1 MMEIKKIRPYG
12 MVAPALIIFLIFS
25 IYPIGYMIYLSF
37 HNWDLI
43 NPVKQFVGMNNFKDL
58 INDALFL
65 QVIRNSIVYMIVTV
79 LGSIILGT
87 LLAVFLNKD
96 TRISRILQSV
106 TFAPYVISMVSVAFI
121 WQWIMDADYGLLNY
135 FLNFFGISNIDWF
148 NNTSIAIFSL
158 AVISIW
164 KSLGYNALIIL
175 AALKSVPKYI
185 YEAAQI
191 DDTKPMKV
199 FFKITLPMISPSLF
213 FLTIM
218 NIISSFKVFETISL
232 ITAGGPMNSTNTLV
246 YYIYEY
252 GFKYNK
258 IGYASAAG
266 VILFLIL
273 GVMTIF
279 YFKVLSRKVHYR

>member
-1 MMEIKKIRPYG
+1 MIEIKKIRPYA
-12 MVAPALIIFLIFS
+12 MITPALIIFLVFA
-25 IYPIGYMIYLSF
+25 IYPIGYMIHLSF
-37 HNWDLI
+37 YNWDLI
-43 NPVKQFVGMNNFKDL
+43 NPIKQFVGMDNFKGI
-58 INDALFL
+58 INDEVFL
-65 QVIRNSIVYMIVTV
+65 QVIRNSIVYMILTV
-79 LGSIILGT
+79 SGSIVIGT
-87 LLAVFLNKD
+87 LLAVFFNKD
-96 TRISRILQSV
+96 TNIGRIIQGI

-121 WQWIMDADYGLLNY
+121 WQWIMDTDYGLLNY
-135 FLNFFGISNIDWF
+135 FLNFFGVNSIDWL
-148 NNTSIAIFSL
+148 NNKGIAIFSL
-158 AVISIW
+158 SIISVW
-164 KSLGYNALIIL
+164 KNLGYNALIIL
-175 AALKSVPKYI
+175 AALKSVPRYI

-191 DDTKPMKV
+191 DDTKPIKV

-232 ITAGGPMNSTNTLV
+232 ITEGGPMNSTNTLV

-273 GVMTIF
+273 AIMTIV
-279 YFKVLSRKVHYR
+279 YFKVLNRKVHYR

>member
-1 MMEIKKIRPYG
+1 MKKIRPYG
-12 MVAPALIIFLIFS
+12 MVAPALIIFLVFS

-135 FLNFFGISNIDWF
+135 FLNFFGISNIDWL

-232 ITAGGPMNSTNTLV
+232 ITAGGPINSTNTLV

-273 GVMTIF
+273 GIMTIF